1 MVIEELLYCCNA
13 VCVCTST
20 LAMSHPVNHSIYV
33 PITISITSYDRLSHA
48 IPRNT
53 KQKSNY
59 ECLAPLNQSIHR
71 LSNTAPGWRKSL
83 HFI

>member
-1 MVIEELLYCCNA
+1 MVIEELLYVA
-13 VCVCTST
+13 MQYAYSTST
-20 LAMSHPVNHSIYV
+20 LTMSHPVNPSIYV
-33 PITISITSYDRLSHA
+33 PINISITSYDRLSHT

-59 ECLAPLNQSIHR
+59 ECLAPLNQSIHQ

-83 HFI
+83 YFI